1 MTEHWLE
8 LTANVQRGVYKTPG
22 EHETKLA

>member
-8 LTANVQRGVYKTPG
+8 LTANVQRGVYKTHG
-22 EHETKLA
+22 NVRQLA